1 MQSNSPA
8 LSLIAEGR
16 TAEVYAW
23 DGAHVLKLYHDW
35 CPSEWVE
42 HEAYVARVI
51 AQAGIPTPQ
60 VGEILERDGRR
71 GILYERVEGVS
82 MLVDMRRRPW
92 LLVRHARSL
101 ADLQAQFHRLTVPG
115 LQSYR
120 DRLGRSIRQAPELP
134 ETLRKQALSILET
147 LPAGN
152 NLCHGDFHPDNV
164 LVTRRGA
171 MVIDWMTA
179 CLGSPWADVARTSM
193 ILSIGVKAAGKQV
206 PAYLRWASDLFQRVY
221 LDRYRSLAPGEQS
234 ELARWM
240 PVIAA
245 ARLNEQ
251 IAPERNALIEIV
263 KEGLTR

>member
-8 LSLIAEGR
+8 LALIAEGR
-16 TAEVYAW
+16 TAQVYAW

-35 CPSEWVE
+35 CPPEWVE
-42 HEAYVARVI
+42 HEAYVARTI
-51 AQAGIPTPQ
+51 AQTSIPTPQ
-60 VGEILERDGRR
+60 AGEILEYDGRR

-82 MLVDMRRRPW
+82 MLVDMRCRPW
-92 LLVRHARSL
+92 LLMRHARIL
-101 ADLQAQFHRLTVPG
+101 ADLQAQFHRLSVPG

-120 DRLGRSIRQAPELP
+120 DRLERSIRQAPHLP
-134 ETLRKQALSILET
+134 EALREQALSILKT
-147 LPAGN
+147 MPAGN

-179 CLGSPWADVARTSM
+179 CLGSPWADVARTSL
-193 ILSIGVKAAGKQV
+193 ILTIGVKAAGKQA
-206 PAYLRWASDLFQRVY
+206 PAYLRWASGLFHQAY
-221 LDRYRSLAPGEQS
+221 LKRYFTLMPGGQF

-263 KEGLTR
+263 KEGLA